1 MADGRM
7 NPPAVKTTLEL
18 KEEFQQVP
26 GVGPSIAADLV
37 DLGVC
42 GLDDLAESCPE
53 ILYRDLIDLRRVE
66 IDRCVLYVFRCAV
79 YFAKT
84 GNPEAEKLKWWR
96 WKDKTVS

>member
-1 MADGRM
+1 MKAQ
-7 NPPAVKTTLEL
+7 AVKTAIEVPEEL
-18 KEEFQQVP
+18 QQIP
-26 GVGPSIAADLV
+26 GVGPSIAADLF

-42 GLDDLAESCPE
+42 GLDDLAGRCPE
-53 ILYRDLIDLRRVE
+53 LLYRELIDLRRIE

-84 GNPEAEKLKWWR
+84 KNPEAEKLKWWR